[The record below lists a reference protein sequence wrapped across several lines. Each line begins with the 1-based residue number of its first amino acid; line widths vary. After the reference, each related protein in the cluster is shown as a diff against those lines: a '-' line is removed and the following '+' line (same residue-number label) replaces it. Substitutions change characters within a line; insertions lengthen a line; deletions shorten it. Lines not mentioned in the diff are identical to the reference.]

1 LPSPR
6 GLLTLLNRRYFGNT
20 SMTCSMCVPELR

>member
-1 LPSPR
+1 
-6 GLLTLLNRRYFGNT
+6 LTLLSRRYFGNT